1 MLIMNYLDN
10 KISEATDDLRYRLSR
25 LTVENLNQSN
35 DPTTLTPQCH
45 VIDDHLTQD
54 DDKFA
59 LVVIIMVLAEGW
71 YRRGVI
77 EGVGINNE
85 CDLHQLFED
94 RNRIVIES
102 FKQWLTDECDDLTL

>member
-1 MLIMNYLDN
+1 MNYIEQ
-10 KISEATDDLRYRLSR
+10 KISEATDSLRYQLYQ
-25 LTVENLNQSN
+25 LTVENLNQGSG
-35 DPTTLTPQCH
+35 PTLLTPQCH

-54 DDKFA
+54 DDQFA
-59 LVVIIMVLAEGW
+59 FVVIVMVLAEEW

-94 RNRIVIES
+94 RTQQIMES
-102 FKQWLTDECDDLTL
+102 FKQWLTEECDSLTS